1 MLGFICQ
8 LCRWIAIFN
17 PLLLYTIQRTC
28 TGMEWVTK
36 TRPNLSLPPVSTFW
50 LTGEFDTVRNPN
62 SRPCHSLLCRLHRNN
77 CSQLLQLSC
86 KTTKPTLHYLSL
98 SDFDTFIHAK
108 LWGAGVQFRSVQT
121 CVTCVWPECHS
132 DASDLTVSL
141 SASCLSHVFKAC
153 LTDRLSVTSIYPR
166 SWLIANDDSLRELL
180 VRFPDKLL
188 LFKHVACVPYCS
200 YLLLGPLV
208 MNCCLVCG
216 NVKEKKVTHFLSLLS
231 HVVEACECFISE
243 FTS

>member
-1 MLGFICQ
+1 M
-8 LCRWIAIFN
+8 
-17 PLLLYTIQRTC
+17 
-28 TGMEWVTK
+28 
-36 TRPNLSLPPVSTFW
+36 
-50 LTGEFDTVRNPN
+50 
-62 SRPCHSLLCRLHRNN
+62 
-77 CSQLLQLSC
+77 
-86 KTTKPTLHYLSL
+86 
-98 SDFDTFIHAK
+98 
-108 LWGAGVQFRSVQT
+108 
-121 CVTCVWPECHS
+121 
-132 DASDLTVSL
+132 
-141 SASCLSHVFKAC
+141 
-153 LTDRLSVTSIYPR
+153 
-166 SWLIANDDSLRELL
+166 IANDDSLRELL